1 MKVLILGSGGREHA
15 LAWKIAQSPK
25 VDQLVIAPGNAGTE
39 SLGIQI
45 PLSLDQT
52 EAIKETL
59 IERQIDVVLVGPE
72 DPLVHGLVDDFKRD
86 PRVAAIPVIGPGMS
100 GARLEGSKEFAKHF
114 MKRHHIPTAGY
125 FSVTPDRLEEGI
137 AFMKQLTPPY
147 VLKADGLAAGK
158 GVLIIQD
165 WEEAVASL
173 KDMLQGKFGEA
184 SKTVVIEEF
193 LSGIEC
199 SVFILTDGRHYK
211 LLPVAKDYKRVG
223 EKDTGPNTGGMG
235 AISPVS
241 FADERFM
248 QKVEQRIILPTL
260 SGLQEEGIP
269 YTGFLFF
276 GLICVKGEPYVIEY
290 NVRMGDP
297 ETEAIMPRIQSDL
310 VELIEGIIKGDLD
323 QRPFVIDSRYVAT
336 VMLVS
341 GGYPGSYR
349 KGFPIEGLDSV

>member
-1 MKVLILGSGGREHA
+1 M
-15 LAWKIAQSPK
+15 
-25 VDQLVIAPGNAGTE
+25 T
-39 SLGIQI
+39 
-45 PLSLDQT
+45 
-52 EAIKETL
+52 
-59 IERQIDVVLVGPE
+59 
-72 DPLVHGLVDDFKRD
+72 
-86 PRVAAIPVIGPGMS
+86 
-100 GARLEGSKEFAKHF
+100 
-114 MKRHHIPTAGY
+114 RHHIPTAGY
-125 FSVTPDRLEEGI
+125 LSVTSDRIEEGI

-165 WEEAVASL
+165 WDEAVATL
-173 KDMLQGKFGEA
+173 REMLQGKFGEA

-248 QKVEQRIILPTL
+248 HKVEQRIILPTL
-260 SGLQEEGIP
+260 EGLREEGIP
-269 YTGFLFF
+269 YTGFIFF
-276 GLICVKGEPYVIEY
+276 GLINAKGEPYVIEY

-297 ETEAIMPRIQSDL
+297 ETEAVIPRIQSDL
-310 VELIEGIIKGDLD
+310 VELLEGIIEGDLD
-323 QRPFVIDSRYVAT
+323 ERPFVIDSRYVAT

-341 GGYPGSYR
+341 GGYPGTYQ
-349 KGFPIEGLDSV
+349 KGFPIEGLNNVTDSLVFHAGTRRERNQIVTNGGRVLAISSYGKTKEEALAKSYANAAKIHFEGKYLRTDIGFDLD